1 VGSKHGNTVQNT
13 DHGAVQTK
21 SAKAYY

>member
-1 VGSKHGNTVQNT
+1 VGSKHGNIVQNT

-21 SAKAYY
+21 SASLL